1 MTCCLS
7 TFSVSSGFAK
17 RWGNVGCDRAPFETG
32 WWHLWSWREK
42 SAQMGSQ
49 KGRLKPQPST
59 PRRALCKPCSLP
71 ILQAQSSVLDPLLL
85 GDWHLQSAQAKSR
98 VCHISPSLKHHL
110 ILQHAPD
117 VTQLPFSRNT
127 TWPHANSGHL
137 PNGFV
142 FFPLYQWWRWCG
154 QGAGQ
159 ISDGDGH
166 SAGDSDSGKCR
177 VLIHYFNE
185 CTWAWSL
192 MRNGTRM

>member
-17 RWGNVGCDRAPFETG
+17 RWGNVGCDRAPFETD

-49 KGRLKPQPST
+49 KGRLKPQPSA

-98 VCHISPSLKHHL
+98 VCHMSPSLKHHL

-117 VTQLPFSRNT
+117 VTSCHFRET
-127 TWPHANSGHL
+127 PHGHMQTVDTSQMVL
-137 PNGFV
+137 Y
-142 FFPLYQWWRWCG
+142 FFLCISDGGDVG

-166 SAGDSDSGKCR
+166 SAGDSDNGKCR

-185 CTWAWSL
+185 CTWTWSL